1 MAPVR
6 SPSGR
11 TAAAR
16 IVLTALLIAALA
28 GCGYGS
34 RAKDRARHEP
44 LAVAGTGKP
53 LSASAV
59 RIGYFANLTHA
70 TALLGTRE
78 GMFAAELG
86 GTKLSTQ
93 VFNAGP
99 SEIEALNAGSVDIG
113 FIGPSPAVNGYAKS
127 RGKALRVISGAASA
141 GVSLVA
147 DPKKTERAGNGLA
160 GKRIATPQLGNTQ
173 DVALLAYLAEQG
185 FTVDATTGRGDVNVV
200 RADNKEIPGL
210 FERGSI
216 DAAWVPEPTASLLVA
231 KGGRRLLEEKD
242 LWPGGDFVTTNV
254 IVSQKFLAEHP
265 DVVEAVL
272 RGSIRTN
279 DWIAGHPQEAKVRIN
294 SALAE
299 LTGKP
304 LPEDVLGAAFGGLRF
319 LHDPL
324 ASTLRTQAQHA
335 VAVGLLEDPDLRGIY
350 DLRPLNNA
358 LRSLNR
364 PEIDEAAAGLGPVR

>member
-1 MAPVR
+1 MR
-6 SPSGR
+6 SRSGR
-11 TAAAR
+11 TATAR
-16 IVLTALLIAALA
+16 IVVTALLIAALA

-44 LAVAGTGKP
+44 LAAAGTGTP
-53 LSASAV
+53 LSASTV
-59 RIGYFANLTHA
+59 SIGYFANLTHA
-70 TALLGTRE
+70 TALLGARE

-127 RGKALRVISGAASA
+127 QGKALRIISGAASG

-147 DPKKTERAGNGLA
+147 DPKKTEQAGKGLA

-173 DVALLAYLAEQG
+173 DVALLAYLADQG
-185 FTVDATTGRGDVNVV
+185 FTVDATTGRGDVSVV

-231 KGGRRLLEEKD
+231 KGGKRLLEEKD
-242 LWPGGDFVTTNV
+242 LWPGGDFVVTNV
-254 IVSQKFLAEHP
+254 IVSRKFLAEHP

-304 LPEDVLGAAFGGLRF
+304 LPEDVLDAAFRGLRF

-335 VAVGLLEDPDLRGIY
+335 VTVGLLQDADLRGIY
-350 DLRPLNNA
+350 DLRPLNDA
-358 LRSLNR
+358 LRSVNR
-364 PEIDEAAAGLGPVR
+364 PVVDETAAGLGPVR